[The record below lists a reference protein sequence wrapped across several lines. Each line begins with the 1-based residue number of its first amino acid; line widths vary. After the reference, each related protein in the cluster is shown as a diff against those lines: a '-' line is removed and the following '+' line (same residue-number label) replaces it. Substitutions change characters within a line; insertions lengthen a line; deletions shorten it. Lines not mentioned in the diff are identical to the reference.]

1 MIKIVKIK
9 KEDKKV
15 IPTIVQIHTETFEG
29 FFLTFLG
36 KGFLK
41 LLYSSFVN
49 FKGSDIIVAFEDD
62 MPVGFVAYAED
73 MSGLYK
79 YMIRRKLI
87 PFAWYSLL
95 AFIKKPR
102 VFLRLFRALLKPSE
116 VKRKEKYVEL
126 SSIGVSSEKKCKGI
140 GTALIDYLKSAV
152 NFTEYKYISLETDA
166 VGNESVNRFYI
177 KNGFVPEREFITRE
191 GRKMNEYRYY
201 GTSCY

>member
-126 SSIGVSSEKKCKGI
+126 SSIGVSLEKKCKGI